1 MSKGLTSGD
10 QDTKFVIY
18 LPGPGTG
25 ETREARGIVSG
36 GIKRALGSVKHHTD
50 PYRLEYLPS
59 GGEGHSGDPVYII
72 LLSDERGEVDLMYRS
87 LNEAALLHRLHLPY
101 SSDLSEA
108 VKKLKK
114 LKDAGIYEAFLES
127 LWKPWQI
134 IADENEF
141 YGVEEWEGSDKC
153 H

>member
-1 MSKGLTSGD
+1 MSKVRKLED
-10 QDTKFVIY
+10 QNTKFVIF

-25 ETREARGIVSG
+25 ETREARGIVSA

-50 PYRLEYLPS
+50 PYHLEYLPS
-59 GGEGHSGDPVYII
+59 GGEGQSGDPVYII
-72 LLSDERGEVDLMYRS
+72 RLSDERGEVDLMYRS

-108 VKKLKK
+108 VKKLK
-114 LKDAGIYEAFLES
+114 DAGIYEALLES

-134 IADENEF
+134 IADPNEF
-141 YGVEEWEGSDKC
+141 YGVDGGEEE
-153 H
+153 

>member
-25 ETREARGIVSG
+25 ETREARGIVSA
-36 GIKRALGSVKHHTD
+36 GIKRALGSVKHHSD
-50 PYRLEYLPS
+50 PYHLEYLPS

-87 LNEAALLHRLHLPY
+87 LREAALLHHLQLPY

-108 VKKLKK
+108 VKKLK
-114 LKDAGIYEAFLES
+114 DAGIYEAVLEDVRM
-127 LWKPWQI
+127 PWQI
-134 IADENEF
+134 IADENE
-141 YGVEEWEGSDKC
+141 VIILQIK
-153 H
+153 

>member
-25 ETREARGIVSG
+25 ETREARGIVSA

-87 LNEAALLHRLHLPY
+87 LNEAALLHTLKLPY
-101 SSDLSEA
+101 SADLSEA
-108 VKKLKK
+108 IKKLKG
-114 LKDAGIYEAFLES
+114 AGIYELVLERV
-127 LWKPWQI
+127 WRPWQI

-141 YGVEEWEGSDKC
+141 YGVDGGEEDR
-153 H
+153 